1 MAAKVK
7 TLDDFK
13 NTHDKNTIIPNR
25 IKSGIAALGVNG
37 WEYYGDFLKANKISV
52 TDGSKFVETFKDFVV
67 EVEKKRIICGSK
79 KLASKMKEMV

>member
-25 IKSGIAALGVNG
+25 IKAGIAALGPNG

-52 TDGSKFVETFKDFVV
+52 TDGSKFVESFKSFVV
-67 EVEKKRIICGSK
+67 ETDKKRIICGSK
-79 KLASKMKEMV
+79 KLAAKLVEMV